1 MREEIMDLKKI
12 DAYIENQ
19 LDQSVEELS
28 GLCAQPSVAA
38 QNLGIEAC
46 AAMVAESLAERGFEV
61 QVMPTGGSP
70 VVFGERQGKGDKTL
84 IVYDHYDVQPP
95 EPLELWKTPAFEP
108 TIREGRLFAR
118 GLADNKGNF
127 TGRLHAIDAILEAE
141 GELPCNVKFIVEGEE
156 EIGSVNLEPFIKENK
171 DMLAGDVCVWEVGG
185 VDHENFPIQMV
196 GLRGIFYVE
205 LRVRTANQ
213 DVHSGTGGS
222 IFPNA
227 AWRLAWA
234 LASLK
239 DKDENI
245 LLPGFYEDVLPPTDR
260 EKELLAQAPPMMD
273 YYKNKYDIQHFL
285 KDIDDELE
293 LAIEAVYKPTC
304 TICGLSAGYEGEGS
318 KTVLPAEAM
327 AKVDFR
333 LVPDQTPDKV
343 LKQLRSHLDAHG
355 FVDIEIINLG
365 GNPPAKTDPDHPAVL
380 IAVNA
385 AKDVYEKPA
394 RVIPMIGGSGPNFM
408 FQKYLGVPIISSGAG
423 DSESR
428 AHAPNES
435 ISLDLYVKGAKHF
448 ARILEGMGT
457 Y

>member
-1 MREEIMDLKKI
+1 MKKI
-12 DAYIENQ
+12 DTFIE
-19 LDQSVEELS
+19 EELDHS
-28 GLCAQPSVAA
+28 VAELSRLCAQPSVAA

-46 AAMVAESLAERGFEV
+46 AAMVAESLEKRGFDV
-61 QVMPTGGSP
+61 QVIPTEGSP
-70 VVFGERQGKGDKTL
+70 VVFGERKGKVDKTL

-95 EPLELWKTPAFEP
+95 EPLELWETPAFEP
-108 TIREGRLFAR
+108 TIRDGRLYAR
-118 GLADNKGNF
+118 GVADNKGNF
-127 TGRLHAIDAILEAE
+127 AERLHAIDAILEVE

-156 EIGSVNLEPFIKENK
+156 EIGSVHLEPFIKAHQAL
-171 DMLAGDVCVWEVGG
+171 LAGDVCVWEVGG

-196 GLRGIFYVE
+196 GLRGICYVE
-205 LRVRTANQ
+205 LRARTANQ

-227 AWRLAWA
+227 AWHLVWA

-245 LLPGFYEDVLPPTDR
+245 LLPGFYEAVRSPTDR
-260 EKELLAQAPPMMD
+260 EKELLAQAPPMME
-273 YYKNKYDIQHFL
+273 YYKKKYDIQHFL
-285 KDIDDELE
+285 KDIEDELE

-304 TICGLSAGYEGEGS
+304 TICGLSSGYEGEGS

-343 LKQLRSHLDAHG
+343 LSQLRSHLDAHG
-355 FVDIEIINLG
+355 FTDIEIVNLG

-380 IAVNA
+380 IAVDA

-408 FQKYLGVPIISSGAG
+408 FQKYLDVPIISSGAG

-448 ARILEGMGT
+448 ARILKGMGS